1 MAMTDPSN
9 LSDLALNSDQR
20 ERAIEMT
27 PTAGPSS
34 LSDLALN
41 SDQRERAIE
50 MTLTAGPSRR
60 LRFMRVGLLT
70 FLAMVVAINWLT
82 DPYGVWRIALI
93 DRVYLSTQP
102 GERVLTPY
110 RVRNEQPTTMLIGN
124 SRVLWGMPIEQAYRA
139 GVFNASL
146 PGASLDELAAIVDV
160 ALSNPRLK
168 RLVWGVDFAY
178 FDTNWSARDPLMR
191 LRLEGNLGLKMT
203 DTLFSTQAL
212 TASRKLLMRAVGGRK
227 RLSPTQSVAVPW
239 PQAVIAQALDDSL
252 HRGVTT
258 SKWRPAEWVPTYTRF
273 RLSSQNVA
281 LFHDTVARA
290 RRAGIDVIV
299 FIGPTSPYELEV
311 IRQSGRWDTFQEW
324 KRQLLST
331 QPYWDF
337 SGYNELAFAEHLF
350 TDAVHYEPGVGHL
363 ILRHLLG
370 EDTTHCGETAPLI
383 LDSGAWVDAAT
394 VDQHLAQQDAAR
406 VARTAV
412 SSRYQTLVTEMLR
425 Q

>member
-9 LSDLALNSDQR
+9 
-20 ERAIEMT
+20 
-27 PTAGPSS
+27 

-93 DRVYLSTQP
+93 HRVYLSTQP
-102 GERVLTPY
+102 GERVMTPY
-110 RVRNEQPTTMLIGN
+110 RVRNEQPTTMLVGN
-124 SRVLWGMPIEQAYRA
+124 SRVLWGMPIEQGLRDGILNA
-139 GVFNASL
+139 GL
-146 PGASLDELAAIVDV
+146 PGAALDELATTVRLA
-160 ALSNPRLK
+160 SRNPRLQ
-168 RLVWGVDFAY
+168 RVVWGVDFVY
-178 FDTNWSARDPLMR
+178 FDESWLGRDPLIR
-191 LRLEGNLGLKMT
+191 ARLEGDVGLRIT
-203 DTLFSTQAL
+203 DTLLSTEAL
-212 TASRKLLMRAVGGRK
+212 TASRKLLVRAVGGRR
-227 RLSPTQSVAVPW
+227 RLPPTQSALLPW
-239 PQAVIAQALDDSL
+239 PQATIAEALDGPPVGL
-252 HRGVTT
+252 AQVTEAAL
-258 SKWRPAEWVPTYTRF
+258 KWQLDEWVPRYATY
-273 RLSSQNVA
+273 RLSSKNVA
-281 LFHDTVARA
+281 VFRDAVARA
-290 RRAGIDVIV
+290 RTAGIDVIM
-299 FIGPTSPYELEV
+299 FIGPMSAYELEV

-337 SGYNELAFAEHLF
+337 SGYNDLAFAEHLF

-370 EDTTHCGETAPLI
+370 EDTTQCGETARLI

-394 VDQHLAQQDAAR
+394 IDQHLAQQDAAR
-406 VARTAV
+406 VAHTAV